1 MGRFK
6 SRHIKSGADDYGG
19 TSQSQVDTAAV
30 PEGEFVLDE
39 TAGSGTVEGR
49 NVGR

>member
-1 MGRFK
+1 MGRFE
-6 SRHIKSGADDYGG
+6 SRHLQSSADDHGG
-19 TSQSQVDTAAV
+19 TSQSQVNTTAV
-30 PEGEFVLDE
+30 SKGESVLDE